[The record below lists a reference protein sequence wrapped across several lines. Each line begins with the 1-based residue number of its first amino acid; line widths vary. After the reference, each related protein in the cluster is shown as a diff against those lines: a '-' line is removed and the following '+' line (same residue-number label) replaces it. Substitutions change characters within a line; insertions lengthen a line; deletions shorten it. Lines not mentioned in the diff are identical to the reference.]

1 MGVGQ
6 DEVLWAEAHDKV
18 LCYLHLLIDAT
29 ILARVPFREK
39 FARSCF
45 EALLQFSFLHS
56 QDSNIGE
63 CVCVCVCVCVCMC
76 RGGRREQTVHT
87 SGAPRF
93 CHFFVLVPRPNISAG
108 SECITGE
115 VQRGPRKVCARR
127 EAEWAMSP
135 A

>member
-63 CVCVCVCVCVCMC
+63 CVCVCVQ
-76 RGGRREQTVHT
+76 GREEGTNSALIRSTKVL
-87 SGAPRF
+87 S
-93 CHFFVLVPRPNISAG
+93 FFVLVPRPNISAG